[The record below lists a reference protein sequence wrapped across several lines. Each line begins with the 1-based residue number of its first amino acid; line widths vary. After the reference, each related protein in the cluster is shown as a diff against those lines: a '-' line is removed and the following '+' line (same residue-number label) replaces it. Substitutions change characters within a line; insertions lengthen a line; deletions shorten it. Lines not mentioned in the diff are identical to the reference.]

1 MEWGLPNNNRETKR
15 LGESPSTLSLVTE
28 YLLGLKDNISN
39 PNFNP
44 KTDHP

>member
-1 MEWGLPNNNRETKR
+1 MYGKFNKADTEGSFTLTTKD
-15 LGESPSTLSLVTE
+15 LIG
-28 YLLGLKDNISN
+28 YKDNISN